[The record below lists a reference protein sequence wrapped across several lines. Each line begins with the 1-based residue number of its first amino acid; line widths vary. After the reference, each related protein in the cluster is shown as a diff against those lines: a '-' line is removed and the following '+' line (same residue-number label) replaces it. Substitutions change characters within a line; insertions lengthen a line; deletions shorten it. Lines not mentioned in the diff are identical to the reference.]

1 MPLINHT
8 REKRV
13 YERRSKNCHVPGK
26 GVKDVVESV
35 GYNKFDNSSMHYI
48 DRQRKIGWLP
58 RDWNTKNWVKF
69 SCIFGDRLFSM
80 IISMIIVFIIFI
92 ISLNSSEFISIL
104 AVLNIVKK
112 KREVGS
118 LVGILQ
124 NLSSKFKVKIRLNF
138 SQHH

>member
-1 MPLINHT
+1 M
-8 REKRV
+8 
-13 YERRSKNCHVPGK
+13 
-26 GVKDVVESV
+26 

-92 ISLNSSEFISIL
+92 ISLNSSEFISIV

-112 KREVGS
+112 EKKRGWIVGR
-118 LVGILQ
+118 
-124 NLSSKFKVKIRLNF
+124 NSSESFF
-138 SQHH
+138 